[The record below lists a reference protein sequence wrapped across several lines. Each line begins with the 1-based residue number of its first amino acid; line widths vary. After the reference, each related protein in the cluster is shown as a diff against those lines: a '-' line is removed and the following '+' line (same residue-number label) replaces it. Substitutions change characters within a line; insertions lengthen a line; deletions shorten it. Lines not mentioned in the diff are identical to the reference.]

1 MFHRLK
7 DCFWFL
13 SSLFHI
19 HIFSYLHL
27 PIIRVSNEFSQSES
41 NSHGVIGRY
50 YGKLLK
56 VFQLENL

>member
-7 DCFWFL
+7 DCFSFL

-19 HIFSYLHL
+19 FSYLHF

>member
-1 MFHRLK
+1 MFQRLK
-7 DCFWFL
+7 DCFSFL

-19 HIFSYLHL
+19 HIFSYLHF
-27 PIIRVSNEFSQSES
+27 PIIRVSNEQSES

-56 VFQLENL
+56 IFQLENL